1 MICLNC
7 LGCETKSTIKEY
19 EVCDKLALFPENYTA
34 ICKCVKRNK
43 LTFPM
48 KEVRTAKIFKNLNKG
63 ENGLFFK
70 GKCFQA
76 DSKFLD
82 SFRSFTADTSN
93 FEWGGE
99 PGTVYTDYLI
109 EFYDSKYELINNAR
123 VSYDD
128 VVDISPELGTTKWGL
143 LTAKGRKNRIEIM
156 DRYSSE

>member
-1 MICLNC
+1 MICLTC

-93 FEWGGE
+93 FEWGE
-99 PGTVYTDYLI
+99 LGTIYTDFLI
-109 EFYDSKYELINNAR
+109 EFYDSNYVLINKAR
-123 VSYDD
+123 VSYDGM
-128 VVDISPELGTTKWGL
+128 VLISPELGTTKWGL
-143 LTAKGRKNRIEIM
+143 LSMKGDDKIREIM
-156 DRYSSE
+156 NRYFSD